1 MNFYDLLLAQKLSGG
16 GGGGGGGTDYLQQK
30 VEGTLTVYRNDNIT
44 SIVSKAFASFSSM
57 EEVYVHNITSMAG
70 NSWFDGCSKLKSI
83 ALPKYTGALGS
94 AAFQGCSSLASADF
108 ACSGMS
114 GTVFNNAS
122 SLSVIVLRKTS
133 LVSLG
138 GTNVFSGTPFKNG
151 GTGGEIYIPKSL
163 YDHLG
168 DNSANDY
175 KAASNWS
182 TVDGYG
188 TITWKKIEGS
198 IYETAY
204 ADGTPISA

>member
-1 MNFYDLLLAQKLSGG
+1 MNFYDLLLAKKLSGG
-16 GGGGGGGTDYLQQK
+16 GGGGGTDYIQQK

-44 SIVSKAFASFSSM
+44 SIVSNAFRSFASL
-57 EEVYVHNITSMAG
+57 EEVYVHNITAMAG
-70 NSWFDGCSKLKSI
+70 NSWFDGCTKLKSI
-83 ALPKYTGALGS
+83 ALPKFTGVLQA
-94 AAFQGCSSLASADF
+94 AAFQGCSSLTSADF
-108 ACSGMS
+108 ACSGMN
-114 GTVFNNAS
+114 GTVFNNAAA
-122 SLSVIVLRKTS
+122 LSVIVLRNTS

-138 GTNVFSGTPFKNG
+138 GTNVFSGTPFKSG

-168 DNSANDY
+168 DSSSSDY
-175 KAASNWS
+175 KHASNWS

-198 IYETAY
+198 IYETKY